1 MTIADLGCGQGG
13 FTSALARVVG
23 ANGKV
28 LAVDISYRYLMEFME
43 RLDKYG
49 VKNRVT
55 FVRADAADL
64 KSAITDGV
72 VDMAVSFR
80 LLEELKRPEGMAD
93 VVSEMVRIIKRN
105 GKICVTEISTNARNE
120 AEEAY
125 IRLHRESGDSLFRP
139 DEVVEAMKRAQLRD
153 VRVITVDSDI
163 WFSPE
168 LAKQDLGFA
177 QVWFDA
183 DVERNLGGLIDEY
196 GMKYPALVA
205 YSGKKGL
212 APRSI

>member
-13 FTSALARVVG
+13 FTSALARVVR

-28 LAVDISYRYLMEFME
+28 LAIDISLRYLMEFME

-64 KSAITDGV
+64 KSAITDEV

-80 LLEELKRPEGMAD
+80 LLEELKRPEDMAD
-93 VVSEMVRIIKRN
+93 VVSEMARIIKRN
-105 GKICVTEISTNARNE
+105 GKICLTETSTNARNQ

-125 IRLHRESGDSLFRP
+125 IMLLRESGDSLFRP
-139 DEVVEAMKRAQLRD
+139 DEVVEVMKRAQLED
-153 VRVITVDSDI
+153 VQVITVDSDI

-183 DVERNLGGLIDEY
+183 DVERNLGRLIDEY
-196 GMKYPALVA
+196 GMKYPVLVA

>member
-1 MTIADLGCGQGG
+1 
-13 FTSALARVVG
+13 
-23 ANGKV
+23 
-28 LAVDISYRYLMEFME
+28 ME

-64 KSAITDGV
+64 KSAITDEV

-80 LLEELKRPEGMAD
+80 LLKELKRPEDMAD
-93 VVSEMVRIIKRN
+93 VVREMVRIIKRN
-105 GKICVTEISTNARNE
+105 GKICLTEISTNARNQ

-125 IRLHRESGDSLFRP
+125 IMLLRESGDSLFRP
-139 DEVVEAMKRAQLRD
+139 DEVIEAMKRAQLED
-153 VRVITVDSDI
+153 VQVMTVDSDI

-183 DVERNLGGLIDEY
+183 DVERNLGHLIDKY
-196 GMKYPALVA
+196 GMKYPALLA
-205 YSGKKGL
+205 YSGKK
-212 APRSI
+212 A